1 MIKTFDEWL
10 GELEGFSLRMERVY
24 DDLVDKKSTDEEN
37 SWQTIKSWLKAAFD
51 SGYEAGEFNQENL
64 IQDLKREV
72 GSLRKEIAGLREERR
87 DLLDNDYPP
96 GYNHSFQ
103 G

>member
-10 GELEGFSLRMERVY
+10 GELEGFSLRMERAY
-24 DDLVDKKSTDEEN
+24 DDLVDKESTDSEHR
-37 SWQTIKSWLKAAFD
+37 WQIIKGWLKGAFD
-51 SGYEAGEFNQENL
+51 SGYEAGELNKENL
-64 IQDLKREV
+64 IQDLK
-72 GSLRKEIAGLREERR
+72 KEIASLREERR
-87 DLLDNDYPP
+87 NLLDNDYPP